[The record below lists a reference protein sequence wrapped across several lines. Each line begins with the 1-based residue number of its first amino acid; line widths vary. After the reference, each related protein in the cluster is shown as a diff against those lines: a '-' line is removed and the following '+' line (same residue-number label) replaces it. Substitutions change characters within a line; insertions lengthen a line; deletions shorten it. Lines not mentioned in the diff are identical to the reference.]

1 MPVRQ
6 IPPHPWPSGDNRP
19 IATLALEPAALKA
32 RHGLVFEDGWDNLDY
47 VQRAAIE
54 LADRSQAWLV
64 RHRGDPAPGTV
75 VYVDAAADFGRA
87 RDLVLQALDLTQ
99 AAFSW
104 IAPDPEPVAPSARRA
119 S

>member
-6 IPPHPWPSGDNRP
+6 IPPHRWPSGDNRP
-19 IATLALEPAALKA
+19 VMTLALDPAALMA
-32 RHGLVFEDGWDNLDY
+32 RYGLVFEDGWDNLDY

-54 LADRSQAWLV
+54 LADGSQAWLM

-75 VYVDAAADFGRA
+75 VCVDAGVDFGRA
-87 RDLVLQALDLTQ
+87 RGLVLQALDLTP

-104 IAPDPEPVAPSARRA
+104 VAPDPESAATSARHA